1 MSQFKRQH
9 PVAALTRVTGIVKQN
24 FITIIIVL
32 VMGRGSSGIFTN
44 GISLFVIVSILLLL
58 GSISWWRYV
67 YRIEDGELKI
77 EHGLFVRKK
86 LYIPKERIQVID
98 TSSGFIQRMF
108 GLVSL
113 KIRTASGEGGATL
126 EALTKDE
133 ATAISEQLES
143 ETQTDRQ
150 KEAIAGAGAGSEAEA
165 GAEYL
170 DETSPKPTEPVA
182 QKRIADGELL
192 LSAVTSGSIGIIA
205 TIIGSISSELD
216 TLMSESQI
224 YEFLENVVGSGWQM
238 LLILAVG
245 FLLASILL
253 AFIGTLIKYARF
265 SIKRQG
271 DTLTIERGLIERK
284 TIRIPLNRIQA
295 IRIEESLLRQPLGR
309 CAVSVSSAGY
319 GDEDGKVTTL
329 FPLLRTN
336 EIHQF
341 LQQFV
346 PSYAP
351 QITTTKPPAVARRR
365 YIFRKVVAAII
376 FSLIL
381 YVIVDSLWFFL
392 LVIPAILLGNAQFN
406 TAAIGTS
413 GPLLTACY
421 RLINRKTIIAQR
433 QRIQATDV
441 QQSVFQQ
448 YNDLADIA
456 INIASGKGGHTAT
469 VRELD
474 RATCSR
480 IQLWLTERELKEH
493 LK

>member
-32 VMGRGSSGIFTN
+32 VMGRGSSGIFSN

-143 ETQTDRQ
+143 KTQTDGQ
-150 KEAIAGAGAGSEAEA
+150 KEARA

-224 YEFLENVVGSGWQM
+224 YEYLENLVGSGWQM

-381 YVIVDSLWFFL
+381 YVIIDSLWFFL

-406 TAAIGTS
+406 TAAIGTN

-469 VRELD
+469 VKELD

-480 IQLWLTERELKEH
+480 IQHWLTERELKEH